1 MAYEYKEPRVTKS
14 GKPDRRYK
22 KVADTPVGKDF
33 AKKDYSDAKTRK
45 TKLRIKWAR
54 FKKRLGLI
62 CAVFAVSS
70 MAYVVYTI
78 GMIPVQARAE
88 AKRDFEINLIRPIRY
103 SCVADCGTQGE
114 NFNGQEKLR
123 PESPAEADLVAA
135 IHSYDWDGS
144 HMEKILRWE
153 SSNYGCSLE
162 TDHVFKG
169 NDDGST
175 DMGLIQANSKTYADY
190 EARMPHKLRELGI
203 NSYQD
208 LLDPYKALDYA
219 YYLEFKY
226 KGYGAWAAHGNG
238 AYQLCGMYVK

>member
-1 MAYEYKEPRVTKS
+1 MSYTHKEPRLTKN

-22 KVADTPVGKDF
+22 RVVDTPVGKDF

-70 MAYVVYTI
+70 MAYAVYMI

-114 NFNGQEKLR
+114 NFTGQEKLR
-123 PESPAEADLVAA
+123 PESLTEAIRGYNWNGDVMEAVA
-135 IHSYDWDGS
+135 
-144 HMEKILRWE
+144 RWE
-153 SSNYGCSLE
+153 SSGHACELRPEALN
-162 TDHVFKG
+162 DHMNK
-169 NDDGST
+169 DGSR
-175 DMGLIQANSKTYADY
+175 DSGLFQINSRTYADY
-190 EARMPHKLRELGI
+190 EARMPEKLRALDI
-203 NSYQD
+203 NSYED
-208 LLDPYKALDYA
+208 MFDPYKNMDMA
-219 YYLEFKY
+219 YLIWNYQ
-226 KGYGAWAAHGNG
+226 GYRAWAGFNSG
-238 AYQLCGMYVK
+238 IYQICLGY